1 VLKDFCD
8 TSLGLVLTKQ
18 EYSLV
23 LSALS
28 PDAIEPNHGGASASI
43 IDGSKSLRFLS
54 TMLHDIQTYGYFQQ
68 VIYLVG
74 KCLCKN
80 PKSRPSF
87 IDIRGFQLFA
97 MNEELSILKAKEDA
111 KFLIVPYKSPVNFCD
126 KILFQPLS
134 LCIGATFD
142 ISDKIN
148 EESLDLHINNF
159 IKVLN
164 IVEELFMFYLDF
176 SSSREGIAV
185 HQVLADVSLDVNWLS
200 TNISSLMLDIA
211 QGGLLRALGLFT
223 LRISGLDI
231 PKTKNKSSPTRGSH
245 STLRFI

>member
-1 VLKDFCD
+1 
-8 TSLGLVLTKQ
+8 
-18 EYSLV
+18 
-23 LSALS
+23 
-28 PDAIEPNHGGASASI
+28 
-43 IDGSKSLRFLS
+43 
-54 TMLHDIQTYGYFQQ
+54 
-68 VIYLVG
+68 
-74 KCLCKN
+74 
-80 PKSRPSF
+80 
-87 IDIRGFQLFA
+87 

-126 KILFQPLS
+126 KIHFQPLS

-176 SSSREGIAV
+176 SSSREGITV
-185 HQVLADVSLDVNWLS
+185 HQVLADVSLDINWLS
-200 TNISSLMLDIA
+200 TNISSLMHDIA

-231 PKTKNKSSPTRGSH
+231 QKTKNKSSPSRGSH
-245 STLRFI
+245 STLRLFLFYFIIYKLII